1 MLAELSLLF
10 PPQPGVATTARP
22 RWPTPVTF
30 VASPAIL
37 IRLSVPSVCP
47 RCGSDLATLALPET
61 ETVTCETCGYAGV
74 EADHTGEPTGAES
87 WAEAVERFQTT
98 E

>member
-1 MLAELSLLF
+1 
-10 PPQPGVATTARP
+10 
-22 RWPTPVTF
+22 
-30 VASPAIL
+30 
-37 IRLSVPSVCP
+37 VCP

-74 EADHTGEPTGAES
+74 EADHTGEPTAAES